1 MNLSSITSSRLRV
14 ALLKLQLKCMLLNK
28 VYKLESFQPQK
39 VYIIMHSKC
48 QQLKLLFI
56 CMI

>member
-28 VYKLESFQPQK
+28 VYKLKSFQPQK
-39 VYIIMHSKC
+39 AYIIMI
-48 QQLKLLFI
+48 LNVNN
-56 CMI
+56 